1 MRDPLTGVNQHNRRT
16 EKYMSIRVGIP
27 IRMATL
33 ALIGG
38 DVAVTAA
45 PAAQV
50 ASCASSL
57 CSRQE

>member
-1 MRDPLTGVNQHNRRT
+1 MACPIFLPVWIN
-16 EKYMSIRVGIP
+16 GIL
-27 IRMATL
+27 IAMAPL
-33 ALIGG
+33 ALAVGG
-38 DVAVTAA
+38 VGAVTAA